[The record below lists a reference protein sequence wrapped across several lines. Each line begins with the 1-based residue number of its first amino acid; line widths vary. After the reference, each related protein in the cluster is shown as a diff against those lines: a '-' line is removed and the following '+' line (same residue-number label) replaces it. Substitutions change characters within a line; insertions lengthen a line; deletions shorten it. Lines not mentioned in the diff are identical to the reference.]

1 MDVPACS
8 GPGLGPASCR
18 HSHGSPA
25 RGQRSHGHI
34 AGIVQA
40 LHVQAQL
47 RETRGGGRSASM
59 PMRSS
64 ASLWCGRCSQPCV
77 QSTVFSCAATSSP
90 TAHPSARPQH
100 PPSAHPELIHLLR
113 GLGRR
118 RPHFWG
124 SQSHEH
130 ILSHVSCRLCSG
142 LVPGC
147 FWGAT
152 DLSWGTCELHG
163 EEALL
168 PRGLPFSISTLL
180 CATLLPA
187 AATGTPGLALGSAQT
202 GPERRRG
209 GCIQTN
215 LGVSRLREG
224 KLSPGGALHAPV
236 TRHMWP

>member
-8 GPGLGPASCR
+8 GPGLGPASCQ

-59 PMRSS
+59 PTRSS
-64 ASLWCGRCSQPCV
+64 ASLWCGRCSQPRV
-77 QSTVFSCAATSSP
+77 QSAVFSCAASSSP

-124 SQSHEH
+124 SQCQEH

-142 LVPGC
+142 LVPGYC
-147 FWGAT
+147 WGAQISAGGPVSSMGRKQCCHGVC
-152 DLSWGTCELHG
+152 LSPS
-163 EEALL
+163 
-168 PRGLPFSISTLL
+168 PRCSVPHCS
-180 CATLLPA
+180 
-187 AATGTPGLALGSAQT
+187 TGTAGLALGSAQT

-236 TRHMWP
+236 TQHMWP